1 MTICAILLPPAGT
14 QLRRAA
20 LAALAALCRPV
31 IAPAGDAAREAL
43 AGLPVDVIE
52 DDSVAGA
59 LRVALA
65 AVPHLEAAV
74 LLRGEKPLATT
85 PMISRLFARYRQSRA
100 SIVAA
105 TYDHSI
111 GLPAVFGRD
120 VFPDLLNLAPSADVK
135 SVFAAH
141 APALVTL
148 PLLAESEPEYAA
160 LRGR

>member
-1 MTICAILLPPAGT
+1 MTIGAILLPPAGT

-31 IAPAGDAAREAL
+31 IAAGESSREAL
-43 AGLPVDVIE
+43 TGLPVDVIE
-52 DDSVAGA
+52 DDSVSGA
-59 LRVALA
+59 LQAALA
-65 AVPHLEAAV
+65 AVPHLEAVV

-85 PMISRLFARYRQSRA
+85 PMISRLLARYRESRA

-105 TYDHSI
+105 TYGHSI

-120 VFPDLLNLAPSADVK
+120 VFPDLRNLAPGADVK
-135 SVFAAH
+135 HVFAAH

-148 PLLAESEPEYAA
+148 PLLFESEQEYAA
-160 LRGR
+160 LRY